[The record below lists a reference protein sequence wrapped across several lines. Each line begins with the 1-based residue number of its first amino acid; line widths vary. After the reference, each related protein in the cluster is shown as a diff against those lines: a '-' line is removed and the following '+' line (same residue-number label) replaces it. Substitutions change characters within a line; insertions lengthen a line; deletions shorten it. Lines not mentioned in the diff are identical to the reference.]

1 MPLHYVD
8 IRNKIP
14 QAVTKL
20 IIVFNDV
27 TTGSSLS
34 TTCVVSIGT
43 QVLVITVLTI
53 KHTLP
58 ELNVSP
64 KQ

>member
-8 IRNKIP
+8 KIP
-14 QAVTKL
+14 QAVIKL

-34 TTCVVSIGT
+34 TTCVVSVGT
-43 QVLVITVLTI
+43 QVLAITVHTI
-53 KHTLP
+53 
-58 ELNVSP
+58 LNTHFLS
-64 KQ
+64 